1 MSKTY
6 VDVVTFDAY
15 FAFRNVTEKLPDFS
29 ATFLQVAR
37 FPAIPTEKTQETLSA
52 ETPRSLSWYLFH
64 PAI

>member
-37 FPAIPTEKTQETLSA
+37 FPAILTEKTQETLSA
-52 ETPRSLSWYLFH
+52 ETPISLS
-64 PAI
+64 